1 MYGIPITPL
10 GHLAHAVFPLLVIAL
25 LLRWKAR
32 LADPSTPWNTPVDL
46 GLALGSGL
54 VVTLLS
60 TAWMTR
66 YFLFRYSLTASDFGQ
81 YCESIGAFRDGALAG
96 WAKQRSL
103 VAGFLPATLSDA
115 LGVVDAL
122 FVGALISHMVMGIG
136 VFLWA
141 RAAHSRLAGMVAVL
155 LTAAVA
161 PLVHL
166 SRTTTFYPETVAGCV
181 MSAAAAML
189 ALRYRSLPALI
200 TSAIMSSTVLL
211 LDVRGLLWALPAI
224 GLTAT
229 AAVLAQGMA
238 RRIVGLGALF
248 LSLVIS
254 YQVGKQTTWDI
265 TPSLEQ
271 QTAFYVDEAIRRF
284 APDDPRAGIST
295 DEEVADSRY
304 VWGRSSLQEI
314 PQTLYFLWS
323 LKQDLPAGIE
333 NQPETQY
340 FRRTHVIPWLGPAG
354 LSLLL
359 VLWGARRRP
368 WVALGFLGSLVPFAV
383 ALQGSSQMVAH
394 SRYIANGITM
404 IPVLLGAGFAVAAQ
418 GALASQ
424 DTAPDGPPLRSGDW
438 MGLTLLLGLVLGM
451 VPTWLSPVA
460 NWRSPVSA
468 DIEPSNSLWHAAN
481 SERLPVDV
489 GVECATSLREDF
501 EAGLPVGSRLL
512 SWTVETSPT
521 HNPTLE
527 GE

>member
-46 GLALGSGL
+46 GLAMGSGL
-54 VVTLLS
+54 LATLLS
-60 TAWMTR
+60 SAWMTR
-66 YFLFRYSLTASDFGQ
+66 YFLFRYSLMASDFGQ
-81 YCESIGAFRDGALAG
+81 YCESIGAFRDGNLAG

-103 VAGFLPATLSDA
+103 VAGFLPASLSDS
-115 LGVVDAL
+115 LGIVDAL
-122 FVGALISHMVMGIG
+122 FVGALFSHVVMGIG

-141 RAAHSRLAGMVAVL
+141 RAAHSRLAGLAAVL
-155 LTAAVA
+155 LTATVA

-189 ALRYRSLPALI
+189 ALRYRSLPALV
-200 TSAIMSSTVLL
+200 TSAVIASTVLL

-229 AAVLAQGMA
+229 AAVLAKGMT
-238 RRIVGLGALF
+238 RRLIGLGTLL

-254 YQVGKQTTWDI
+254 YQVGKKTTWDVS
-265 TPSLEQ
+265 PSLEQ
-271 QTAFYVDEAIRRF
+271 QTAFYVDEAIRRY

-295 DEEVADSRY
+295 EEEIADSRY
-304 VWGRSSLQEI
+304 VWGRSSLAEI
-314 PQTLYFLWS
+314 PQTLLFLWS

-333 NQPETQY
+333 NQPETEY
-340 FRRTHVIPWLGPAG
+340 CRRTHVIPWIVPAG

-368 WVALGFLGSLVPFAV
+368 WVALGFLGSLVPFGV

-404 IPVLLGAGFAVAAQ
+404 IPVLLGVGFAVVAQ
-418 GALASQ
+418 GALSSEDAAS
-424 DTAPDGPPLRSGDW
+424 DGPPLRSGEW
-438 MGLTLLLGLVLGM
+438 IGLTVLLVLVLGM
-451 VPTWLSPVA
+451 IPTWLSPVA

-489 GVECATSLREDF
+489 GAECAASLKEDF
-501 EAGLPVGSRLL
+501 AAGFPVGSRLL
-512 SWTVETSPT
+512 GWTVDTSPT